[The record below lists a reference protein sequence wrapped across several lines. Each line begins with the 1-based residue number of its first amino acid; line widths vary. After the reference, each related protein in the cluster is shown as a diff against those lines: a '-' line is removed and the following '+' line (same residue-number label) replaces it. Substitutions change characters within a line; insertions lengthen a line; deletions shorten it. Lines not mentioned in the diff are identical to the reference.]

1 MMKLMVTCLQGHL
14 KKTASVGF
22 SAEVEFSAGA
32 SASATRIGVIQ
43 VVQRKRAAATT
54 TAAATASSTRMKAT
68 CLQPWLAWLAK
79 FFCP

>member
-14 KKTASVGF
+14 KKTASVCF
-22 SAEVEFSAGA
+22 SAEVEFSPGA
-32 SASATRIGVIQ
+32 AAAATRIGVIQ

-54 TAAATASSTRMKAT
+54 TAAAASSTRMKAN

-79 FFCP
+79 FFRL

>member
-54 TAAATASSTRMKAT
+54 TAAAASSTRTKAT